1 MVDKQNFIAQF
12 VQPLKRW
19 LCDTWWGVVT
29 EKSSTLSVDHCRLQ
43 TRQFWVHLTDLLSI
57 LLRCNGFTGIQK
69 AVVDQTMSRP
79 QKSDHDLFF
88 WCKFGSLRRALEL
101 LLGLNTE
108 LVISSCINSTFC
120 LMSQS
125 DQEMVHCC

>member
-43 TRQFWVHLTDLLSI
+43 TRQFWVHLIDLRSI
-57 LLRCNGFTGIQK
+57 LLTYNGFARIQK
-69 AVVDQTMSRP
+69 AVVDQTRSRP
-79 QKSDHDLFF
+79 PNSDFF
-88 WCKFGSLRRALEL
+88 VASLALGRALEF
-101 LLGLNTE
+101 LLGPATE
-108 LVISSCINSTFC
+108 LVIASCMKVTF
-120 LMSQS
+120 
-125 DQEMVHCC
+125 HCVS